1 MIRQYGSDKFF
12 GSDGVIRM
20 DLANWTDDEL
30 ISIREKLQTWRDKRE
45 EPTWGNKFLN
55 WTGFMGAFAFLTGLT
70 DIFFGG
76 PTVSNALLVV
86 LGVLACF
93 SWYKGDKQRKKN
105 ISFLEKLEQEL
116 SRRGRKYK

>member
-1 MIRQYGSDKFF
+1 
-12 GSDGVIRM
+12 M
-20 DLANWTDDEL
+20 DLTNWTDNEL
-30 ISIREKLQTWRDKRE
+30 VSIREKLRSWRDQRE

-55 WTGFMGAFAFLTGLT
+55 WTGYMGAFAFLSGLT

-76 PTVSNALLVV
+76 PNVSNALLIV

-93 SWYKGDKQRKKN
+93 SWYRGEKQRKKN
-105 ISFLEKLEQEL
+105 ISFLEELDQEL